1 MIMIVMALNTLDF
14 GDGLLVIIANTN
26 FSEIVR
32 LRVRQKH
39 SGLTCEPTL
48 AKAYLIVLTFLH

>member
-1 MIMIVMALNTLDF
+1 MALNTLDF

-26 FSEIVR
+26 LSGIVR

-39 SGLTCEPTL
+39 SGLTCEPPL
-48 AKAYLIVLTFLH
+48 A